1 VIWERWFFKQM
12 NAKMFKMQQQ
22 QAQVDEAWVPL
33 PEEPLVRQ
41 VVLVRQ
47 PSVYVLVAEA
57 SRLRGAAFRYFRQAL
72 EPSVHLMGQ
81 LLALRLK
88 HWGSSSRKQHQPLES
103 QEPLEHLLGR
113 LLAVFVLQNNFWKNH
128 LYGFF

>member
-1 VIWERWFFKQM
+1 MNLM
-12 NAKMFKMQQQ
+12 NAKMPALPLQQQ
-22 QAQVDEAWVPL
+22 QPQVDEALVPL

-57 SRLRGAAFRYFRQAL
+57 SRLRGAAFKYFRQAL
-72 EPSVHLMGQ
+72 ELSVHLLGQ
-81 LLALRLK
+81 LLALRRK

-103 QEPLEHLLGR
+103 QEPLEHLLDQ
-113 LLAVFVLQNNFWKNH
+113 LLAVFVLQKKLCKNN